1 MLTLT
6 RLGLAALGIGGILL
20 AGNADAAFLYWSKIQ
35 VKTGT
40 EAKCMQLA
48 AGVAGQN
55 LQGVKKSPLEIA
67 GTRNGVYVAITC
79 VGRGG
84 GQNAIG
90 VIMAIDD
97 NGQATIGARDLIADK
112 LSKTQFI
119 D

>member
-1 MLTLT
+1 MNPFV
-6 RLGLAALGIGGILL
+6 RLGIVALGLGAILL
-20 AGNADAAFLYWSKIQ
+20 AGHAEAGFLYWSKIQ

-48 AGVAGQN
+48 YGVASQN
-55 LQGVKKSPLEIA
+55 LQGVKKSGLEVA
-67 GTRNGVYVAITC
+67 GSRNGVYVAITC

-84 GQNAIG
+84 GQQAIG
-90 VIMAIDD
+90 VVMAIGD
-97 NGQATIGARDLIADK
+97 NGPATVSTRDLIADK

>member
-20 AGNADAAFLYWSKIQ
+20 AGHADAAFLYWSKIQ

-55 LQGVKKSPLEIA
+55 LQGVKKSALEVA

-90 VIMAIDD
+90 VIMAIGD
-97 NGQATIGARDLIADK
+97 NGPATIAARDLIADK